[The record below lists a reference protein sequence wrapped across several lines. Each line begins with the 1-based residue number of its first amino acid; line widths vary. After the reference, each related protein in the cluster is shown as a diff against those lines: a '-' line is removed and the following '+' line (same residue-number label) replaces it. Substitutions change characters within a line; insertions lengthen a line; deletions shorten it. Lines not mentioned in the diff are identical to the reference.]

1 MVAQHSGSRKMK
13 QDLVSRSEL
22 KAEVMAVENR
32 LNQTLERIEKHQ
44 AERHVELCAR
54 FDKQHADFN
63 ARLDKQHAEMRSDF
77 QAMLVRMDAMSE
89 RANQSLSL
97 VGERLAKLEQ
107 SWEDKKDAGAKS
119 LQKTGLIFTA
129 TIALTA
135 LLNAGTIIYTQYINP
150 PQQQEL
156 KKP

>member
-1 MVAQHSGSRKMK
+1 MK